1 MLTAISNKKL
11 TKLVATR
18 PSQEDSPIY
27 PPLPPIPPFPLSPSC
42 EGFIL
47 ITHRPTIHRDPQAN
61 HLQGFFQISS
71 HLFSLHFC
79 FFPLEFEGKPALLC
93 TSLCL
98 LGILLRVVLSAITA
112 LLNALDTVYKGI
124 SHFPIIS
131 LPMLMMKPRGFT
143 SSLTRVSGYQYQPKG
158 PAFFQSGTTF
168 TKIHSSTIS
177 NQPYI

>member
-1 MLTAISNKKL
+1 MRMEYIVMPTAISNKKL

-27 PPLPPIPPFPLSPSC
+27 PSLPPIPPFPLVLFLLPI
-42 EGFIL
+42 GRPFTG
-47 ITHRPTIHRDPQAN
+47 THRPTIYRAFSN
-61 HLQGFFQISS
+61 FISF
-71 HLFSLHFC
+71 LFISFLFL
-79 FFPLEFEGKPALLC
+79 PSRVWGKPALLC

-143 SSLTRVSGYQYQPKG
+143 SSLTRVSGYQY
-158 PAFFQSGTTF
+158 
-168 TKIHSSTIS
+168 
-177 NQPYI
+177 